1 MDYLALTVGEA
12 AKAIRE
18 RKLTAARY
26 ADALLEQATAQR
38 QLNAFITLEADQVRA
53 AARAAD
59 QALAAGGS
67 IGALHGVP
75 LVLKDNIDTADLPT
89 TGGTPALRNHRPKR
103 NAPVADALLRAG
115 AIVLGKTTLHELACG
130 VTNNNGGF
138 GAARNPWD
146 RRLIPGGSSGGT
158 GVAVAARIAPGGIGS
173 DTGGSIRIPASLCGI
188 VGFRP
193 TTKRWSQQGIIPISS
208 TRDTAGP
215 MTRAVAD
222 AILLDG
228 VVTGGPTTLTPI
240 PLKGLRFG
248 VPREYYWAD
257 MDSELGAVAEKELS
271 RLSSLGVQLVEAD
284 VPNLKDLDQAVSF
297 PVALYEQVTT
307 LRAYLRDA
315 GAGISY
321 EQVVAQCASPDVRGM
336 LTSLLGDGAVPEAVY
351 RAALSRH
358 RPALQAALENY
369 FKQHDLA
376 AMIFPTTPMPARPI
390 GEDDTV
396 DVNGD
401 RVPTFFTYIRN
412 TDPASNAALPGL
424 SLPIGLTRGGLPA
437 GIELDAPSGQDA
449 RLLAIGLAYEASLPP
464 MPAPKL

>member
-12 AKAIRE
+12 AKAIRDGA
-18 RKLTAARY
+18 LTATRY

-38 QLNAFITLEADQVRA
+38 QLNAFITLDPDQVRA

-59 QALAAGGS
+59 QAQAARGT
-67 IGALHGVP
+67 IGPLHGVP
-75 LVLKDNIDTADLPT
+75 LALKDNIDTVDLPT
-89 TGGTPALRNHRPKR
+89 TGGTPALRNHRPGR
-103 NAPVADALLRAG
+103 NAPVADALLHAG
-115 AIVLGKTTLHELACG
+115 AIVLGKTSLHELACG

-158 GVAVAARIAPGGIGS
+158 GVAVAAHIAPGGIGS
-173 DTGGSIRIPASLCGI
+173 DTGGSVRIPAALCGI

-193 TTKRWSQQGIIPISS
+193 TTKRWSQDGIIPISS

-215 MTRAVAD
+215 MTRSVAD

-228 VVTGGPTTLTPI
+228 VVTGGATALAPI
-240 PLKGLRFG
+240 PLNGLRFG
-248 VPREYYWAD
+248 VPREYYWSD
-257 MDSELGAVAEKELS
+257 IDSELGAVAEKELS
-271 RLSSLGVQLVEAD
+271 RLSSLGVKLVEAD
-284 VPNLKDLDQAVSF
+284 VPHLLALDQAVSF

-307 LRAYLRDA
+307 LRGYLRDA
-315 GAGISY
+315 GTGISY
-321 EQVVAQCASPDVRGM
+321 EQVVAQCASPDVKGM
-336 LTSLLGDGAVPEAVY
+336 LASLLGDGAVPEAVY
-351 RAALSRH
+351 REALARH
-358 RPALQAALENY
+358 RPALQAALEAY

-396 DVNGD
+396 DVNGE
-401 RVPTFFTYIRN
+401 RMPTFFTYIRN

-464 MPAPKL
+464 MPAPKF

>member
-1 MDYLALTVGEA
+1 MQYLALTVAEA
-12 AKAIRE
+12 AAAIRE
-18 RKLTAARY
+18 GKLTAAQY
-26 ADALLEQATAQR
+26 AEALLEQATAHR
-38 QLNAFITLEADQVRA
+38 QLNAFITLEREQVRA

-59 QALAAGGS
+59 QAQAAGRISGP
-67 IGALHGVP
+67 LHGVP
-75 LVLKDNIDTADLPT
+75 LALKDNIDTADLPT

-115 AIVLGKTTLHELACG
+115 ALVLGKTTLHELACG

-173 DTGGSIRIPASLCGI
+173 DTGGSVRIPASLCGI

-193 TTKRWSQQGIIPISS
+193 TTKRWSQEGIIPISN

-215 MTRAVAD
+215 MTRSVAD

-228 VVTGGPTTLTPI
+228 VVTGGATALAPI
-240 PLKGLRFG
+240 PLKGLRLG
-248 VPREYYWAD
+248 VPREYYWSD
-257 MDSELGAVAEKELS
+257 LDSELGAVAEKELS
-271 RLSSLGVQLVEAD
+271 RLSGLGVQLVEAD
-284 VPNLKDLDQAVSF
+284 VPNLMKLDQAVSF
-297 PVALYEQVTT
+297 PVALYEQVVT

-315 GAGISY
+315 GAGVDY
-321 EQVVAQCASPDVRGM
+321 EQVVAQCASPDVKGM
-336 LTSLLGDGAVPEAVY
+336 LASLLGDGAVPEAVY
-351 RAALSRH
+351 HEALSRH
-358 RPALQAALENY
+358 RPALQAALEGY
-369 FKQHDLA
+369 FEEHDLA

-396 DVNGD
+396 DVNGE

-412 TDPASNAALPGL
+412 TDPASNASLPGL
-424 SLPIGLTRGGLPA
+424 SLPIGLTRSGLPV

-464 MPAPKL
+464 MPAPKP